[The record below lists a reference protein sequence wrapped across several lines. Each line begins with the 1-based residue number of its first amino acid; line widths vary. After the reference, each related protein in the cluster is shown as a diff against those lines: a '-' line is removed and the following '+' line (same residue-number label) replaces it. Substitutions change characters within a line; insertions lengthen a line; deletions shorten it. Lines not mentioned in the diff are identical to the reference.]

1 MERERKR
8 VNSSDIKPVTPK
20 NTSVKAAVR
29 VSSLFS
35 NLYKR
40 IKSYFSHK
48 SPCCGEDMVS
58 VLDME
63 RDCLLYE
70 CNECKKEYI

>member
-1 MERERKR
+1 MKRERKR

-20 NTSVKAAVR
+20 NTSVMAAVR

-40 IKSYFSHK
+40 IK
-48 SPCCGEDMVS
+48 
-58 VLDME
+58 VLAVV
-63 RDCLLYE
+63 RIWFLF
-70 CNECKKEYI
+70 